1 MISPDLESGKTGTGE
16 SLVEILD
23 TDAVLAAFGPR
34 IRAARS
40 IRLRPALEVSAT
52 AMFSLSSSSESLIG
66 IG

>member
-23 TDAVLAAFGPR
+23 TDAVLAAFSPR
-34 IRAARS
+34 IQAACS

-52 AMFSLSSSSESLIG
+52 AMFSLSSSSELLIG